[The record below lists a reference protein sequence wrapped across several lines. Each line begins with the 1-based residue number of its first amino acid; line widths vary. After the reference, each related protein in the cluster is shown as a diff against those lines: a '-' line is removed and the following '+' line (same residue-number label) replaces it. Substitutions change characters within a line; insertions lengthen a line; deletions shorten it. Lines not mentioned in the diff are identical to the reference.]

1 VCLVLSCFVLWCL
14 SCLVWSGLSCLV
26 SSRLVLSCLVLF
38 NFSVRLRAVG
48 LVVWP
53 LRLSPCVCSAVGLV
67 AWTDT
72 KRVRL
77 GPIESFLGKGFALSH
92 LLVSIVLWY

>member
-1 VCLVLSCFVLWCL
+1 VSC
-14 SCLVWSGLSCLV
+14 
-26 SSRLVLSCLVLF
+26 LVLSCLVCLVW
-38 NFSVRLRAVG
+38 SVLSLVSSRRLVVSCLVLRAVG

-77 GPIESFLGKGFALSH
+77 GPIESLLGQGIALSH
-92 LLVSIVLWY
+92 ILVSIVPWF